1 MNWLRMR
8 DFVGKN
14 VKNNNSVQLHKD
26 EVALE
31 DKMSEIEEA
40 SMSVIQVLE
49 KKMMEIDFE
58 HEKIQK
64 GSQLITQITQ
74 LEN

>member
-1 MNWLRMR
+1 MR

>member
-1 MNWLRMR
+1 MNLLRMR
-8 DFVGKN
+8 DFVGKK

-26 EVALE
+26 EMALE
-31 DKMSEIEEA
+31 AKMSEIEEA
-40 SMSVIQVLE
+40 NMNVIQVLE

-64 GSQLITQITQ
+64 GIELITEIT
-74 LEN
+74 